1 MDFFGLLTDPKVL
14 LIIAVL
20 ALLIALAIYAWRQS
34 SHLEDLKT
42 KNTKMLEQVKHGI
55 ILDDEIGYRAK
66 LRNDMAS
73 NMSEETIPVAHSLI
87 NEHEHDHSASEHAVE
102 NTEWEDDECSD
113 EEHNTYIKELI
124 RLNDSKRAKNDEFY
138 IKTQQQ
144 TGHNGPVYD
153 SGEEDVIFDNY
164 DDTEDEASETDIL
177 VHAERELAE
186 ADPVEVAPVQVA
198 KVAAPAKV
206 APVVVATPK
215 QKPEL
220 KLKLKPSPKTP
231 EVKANEV
238 KVKANEV
245 KVKAEA
251 VKVKANEVEVK
262 ANTEEITEVK
272 TVEESVKP
280 VEDVKPTQKLKPFIG
295 KKVPK
300 I

>member
-87 NEHEHDHSASEHAVE
+87 HEHEQSASEHGVE

-164 DDTEDEASETDIL
+164 DDTEEEASETDIL

-186 ADPVEVAPVQVA
+186 ADPVEVAP
-198 KVAAPAKV
+198 AKV
-206 APVVVATPK
+206 APVVAATPK

-231 EVKANEV
+231 
-238 KVKANEV
+238 
-245 KVKAEA
+245 
-251 VKVKANEVEVK
+251 VK
-262 ANTEEITEVK
+262 ANTEELAEVK